1 MHHNETYGIMKNN
14 NRLMVLMLITSTML
28 LFQNCKNSTT
38 PQNAATSLEQ
48 IKEAD
53 QQNDYTRILH
63 LADSLGATGELKEGA
78 SYYWQGYAYYR
89 MKQRHTAEF
98 YWREAIE
105 IGLTVARSLVRRMGG
120 EITLDTSYKT
130 GARFVMELPIA

>member
-1 MHHNETYGIMKNN
+1 
-14 NRLMVLMLITSTML
+14 
-28 LFQNCKNSTT
+28 
-38 PQNAATSLEQ
+38 
-48 IKEAD
+48 
-53 QQNDYTRILH
+53 
-63 LADSLGATGELKEGA
+63 
-78 SYYWQGYAYYR
+78 

>member
-1 MHHNETYGIMKNN
+1 
-14 NRLMVLMLITSTML
+14 MVLMLITSTML

-38 PQNAATSLEQ
+38 SQNAATSLEQ

-78 SYYWQGYAYYR
+78 SYYWQGY
-89 MKQRHTAEF
+89 TLF
-98 YWREAIE
+98 YTNILQF
-105 IGLTVARSLVRRMGG
+105 LTLV
-120 EITLDTSYKT
+120 TD
-130 GARFVMELPIA
+130 